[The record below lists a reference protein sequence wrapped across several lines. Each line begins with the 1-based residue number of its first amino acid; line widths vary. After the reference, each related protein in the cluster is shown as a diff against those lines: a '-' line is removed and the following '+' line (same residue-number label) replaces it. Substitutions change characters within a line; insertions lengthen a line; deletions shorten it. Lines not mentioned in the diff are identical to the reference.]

1 MRIVVAQPAARAAL
15 TGHNRRMRIGI
26 LGSLE
31 VFATDGSP
39 VVVGGPR
46 PRALLVLLALNA
58 NRVVGVDALIAGQ
71 YGDDPPAGAA
81 GAVQAHVSRLRR
93 GLAADVVA
101 HVGAGYRL
109 DVAAD
114 DVDALR
120 FERLAREGRQ
130 LLVAG
135 DHARAARVLREATAL
150 WRGPALVDL
159 PHGGA
164 QAARLE
170 ELRLAALEDLVDA
183 ELTLPEGTSVAE
195 LRTLVATHPLR
206 ERLRG
211 QLMRALQATGRQAEA
226 LAEFEDTRRLLA
238 DELGADP
245 SPELSA
251 THLAILRADESPARA
266 GLPAQLTSFVGR
278 DAELARLASLRDT
291 RLVTILGPGGTG
303 KTRLAIEAARDRD
316 ACFVDLSP
324 TGDGDLVPHALL
336 GALGLRDSGFV
347 PSAGDP
353 VRRLVAALD
362 RPLLLVLDNCEQ
374 VVAAVAALARTLLAE
389 CPSLS
394 ILATSREPLGLTGE
408 TLLPLAPLAVS
419 DDGAAVRLFADR
431 AAAVR
436 PGFAVTA
443 ANLHAVMSICAA
455 LDGLPLAIELA
466 AARLR
471 QFPVDELADRLAA
484 HGPFQLLSRGDR
496 TAAARHRTLR
506 AVVAWSWDL
515 LSAEEQT
522 VAARFSVFAGSASL
536 AAVESVCETTDD
548 VLADLV
554 DRSLIET
561 DGRRYRMLDTIRL
574 FCAEQVT
581 DVEPLRAAHADHY
594 LTLAQRA
601 DPHLRRTEQL
611 EWLAE
616 LSTDHDNLM
625 AALRWAVG
633 GAPATGFRLVAAL
646 TAYWWLSGRRSQAGE
661 AAAELIKRAVPA
673 GLEEEY
679 VSCVVHAIPRPDDT
693 HWARARAIMRTHS
706 QVLRYPFGAAVWG
719 MTAGPWGEPEEA
731 ATALGTDPWSTALG
745 RLSIGLMAV
754 LDGLPADGEAEL
766 RDVLA
771 TFRGFGERW
780 GMAQSLD
787 WLGEVAGWR
796 GEWARA
802 RSLWAESLALY
813 QRFGALEECVDVL
826 CRQAEYLL
834 RQGLV
839 GAAARDFGLAG
850 ELSARAGQPESPV
863 VLLGLA
869 RVARARGE
877 ETRDL
882 LARALASVRGDFT
895 GESARSR
902 ILTALG
908 RHVEAVTVA
917 RASPLT
923 SDLAAAVEGLA
934 RTAPAERATLLLGTA
949 VALRGI
955 AITGDTDVAAT
966 AALATAE
973 LGADAFANAYALG
986 AKQSREQALATVDE
1000 SI

>member
-1 MRIVVAQPAARAAL
+1 
-15 TGHNRRMRIGI
+15 MRIGI

-31 VFATDGSP
+31 VFAADGTP

-58 NRVVGVDALIAGQ
+58 NRVVGVDALISGQ

-109 DVAAD
+109 DVDSD

-120 FERLAREGRQ
+120 FERLAREGRR
-130 LLVAG
+130 LLTAG
-135 DHARAARVLREATAL
+135 DHVRAAQVLREATAL

-195 LRTLVATHPLR
+195 LRTLVAAHPLR

-211 QLMRALQATGRQAEA
+211 QLMRALHATGRQAEA

-251 THLAILRADESPARA
+251 THLAILRADGSPARV

-278 DAELARLASLRDT
+278 QAELARLAALRDT
-291 RLVTILGPGGTG
+291 RLVTVLGPGGTG
-303 KTRLAIEAARDRD
+303 KTRLAIEAARGRD

-324 TGDGDLVPHALL
+324 VTDGDLVPHAVL

-374 VVAAVAALARTLLAE
+374 VVASVAALARTLLAE
-389 CPSLS
+389 CPDLS
-394 ILATSREPLGLTGE
+394 ILATSREPLGRTGE
-408 TLLPLAPLAVS
+408 TLLPLAPL
-419 DDGAAVRLFADR
+419 DDPADAVRLFADR

-436 PGFAVTA
+436 PGFEVTE
-443 ANLHAVMSICAA
+443 ANVDTVTSVCAA

-484 HGPFQLLSRGDR
+484 HGPFRLLSRGDR
-496 TAAARHRTLR
+496 TAAARHQTLR

-515 LSAEEQT
+515 LSAEERA
-522 VAARFSVFAGSASL
+522 VAARFSVFSGGASL
-536 AAVESVCETTDD
+536 AAVESVCDTTDD

-554 DRSLIET
+554 DRSLVET

-574 FCAEQVT
+574 FCAEQVESA
-581 DVEPLRAAHADHY
+581 DEARAAHARY
-594 LTLAQRA
+594 FLALARRA
-601 DPHLRRTEQL
+601 DPHLRRAEQL

-616 LSTDHDNLM
+616 LSADHDNLM
-625 AALRWAVG
+625 AALRWAVRG
-633 GAPATGFRLVAAL
+633 DPATGFRLVAAL
-646 TAYWWLSGRRSQAGE
+646 TAYWWLSGRRSQAGD
-661 AAAELIKRAVPA
+661 AAARLIEQEVPA

-679 VSCVVHAIPRPDDT
+679 VSCVVHAVPRPDAT
-693 HWARARAIMRTHS
+693 HWARARTIMRTHS
-706 QVLRYPFGAAVWG
+706 QTLRYPFGAAAWG
-719 MTAGPWGEPEEA
+719 MTAGPWGPPAETEA
-731 ATALGTDPWSTALG
+731 ALGADPWNRALG
-745 RLSIGLMAV
+745 RLSNGLMAV
-754 LDGLPADGEAEL
+754 LAGRPADGEAEL

-771 TFRGFGERW
+771 TFRGLGERW
-780 GMAQSLD
+780 GMAQALD

-802 RSLWAESLALY
+802 AALWAESLAHY
-813 QRFGALEECVDVL
+813 ERFGALEECVDVL
-826 CRQAEYLL
+826 CRRAECLL
-834 RQGLV
+834 RQGFV
-839 GAAARDFGLAG
+839 DAAARDLRLAG
-850 ELSARAGQPESPV
+850 ELSARAGQAESPV
-863 VLLGLA
+863 VLLGQA
-869 RVARARGE
+869 QVARARG
-877 ETRDL
+877 TAADDLRDL
-882 LARALASVRGDFT
+882 LTRALTAVRGDFS
-895 GESARSR
+895 GETTRAR

-908 RHVEAVTVA
+908 RHTDAVAVA

-923 SDLAAAVEGLA
+923 AELAAAVDGLA
-934 RTAPAERATLLLGTA
+934 ATASAARAATLLGTA
-949 VALRGI
+949 VALRGA
-955 AITGDTDVAAT
+955 AITGDPDVATT
-966 AALATAE
+966 AARATAE
-973 LGADAFANAYALG
+973 LGPESFAAAYALG
-986 AKQSREQALATVDE
+986 AKQSPEQALATVDE
-1000 SI
+1000 AT